1 MGKTSSKKEKFV
13 APAKRSNWPIVL
25 AAAGLIIVLS
35 VGGYLLLG
43 KNTSGTSAK
52 ATASIGETVK
62 YSPNEQLQQTKVPNS
77 IQNGK
82 VTVATLSQ
90 VRQAK
95 FTWTEYKNNGKRVPV
110 TAFAQPNGKLL
121 VAVSLCEPCNSENFH
136 ITGDKII
143 CNACG
148 TTWDLNT
155 LKGLSG
161 GCQQYPP
168 DALSYTVNGD
178 NIQVDQAVLD
188 AWKPRV

>member
-1 MGKTSSKKEKFV
+1 MGKTSSKREKFV
-13 APAKRSNWPIVL
+13 APAKRNNVPIVL
-25 AAAGLIIVLS
+25 IAAGLVIVLGI
-35 VGGYLLLG
+35 GGYLLFG
-43 KNTSGTSAK
+43 QKPSGEAAK
-52 ATASIGETVK
+52 ATASIGETVR
-62 YSPNEQLQQTKVPNS
+62 YSPNERLQQTKVPS
-77 IQNGK
+77 KLENGK

-90 VRQAK
+90 VKQAK

-121 VAVSLCEPCNSENFH
+121 VAVSICEPCNSETFH

-148 TTWDLNT
+148 TVWDLNT

-161 GCQQYPP
+161 GCQEYPP